1 MDSKSTSASTTTAT
15 TALLA
20 RVLIVAQ
27 RMGNQEATRVARER
41 LAAALRESNREQTR
55 AIEPV

>member
-1 MDSKSTSASTTTAT
+1 MDGKSTTTTTAT
-15 TALLA
+15 TTTAILA
-20 RVLIVAQ
+20 RVLVMAQ
-27 RMGNQEATRVARER
+27 RLGATEAARVARER

>member
-27 RMGNQEATRVARER
+27 RMGNRAAVQVARER
-41 LAAALRESNREQTR
+41 LADALRESSREQPR